1 MAQTQYAVSGSG
13 AGTDVITC
21 TYQTDA
27 AAALP
32 TRTIFT
38 APFACVVSVVKAIFD
53 VTAGATSTI
62 GIYKASSTTAAGTG
76 GTLILTAAMDFAG
89 TARTVLTP
97 ALSATA
103 ADYTLAA
110 GDRLSVAVASGSATG
125 DTAVNITVA
134 LIKS

>member
-1 MAQTQYAVSGSG
+1 MAQTQYSISGTG
-13 AGTDVITC
+13 VGTDTFEAI
-21 TYQTDA
+21 YQTDA

-38 APFACVVSVVKAIFD
+38 APVACVVQVVKAVFD

-62 GIYKASSTTAAGTG
+62 GIYKATGTTAAGTG

-89 TARTVLTP
+89 TARTPLTP

-103 ADYTLAA
+103 SDYTLAA
-110 GDRLSVAVASGSATG
+110 GDRLSVAIASGTATG
-125 DTAVNITVA
+125 TVGANITVY
-134 LIKS
+134 IKKS